1 MQLKEKEWKKWLNVE
16 LEKDYYLSLS
26 QFLEQEYSN
35 KTIYPPREKIF
46 AALENTPPDE
56 IKVVIIG
63 QDPYHQKNQ
72 ANGLA
77 FSVENDV
84 PLPPS
89 LKNIFQE
96 LKMDVGVINFKSNLL
111 SWAKQGVLLLNTVLT
126 VEEGKADAHKN
137 KGWEKF
143 TDAIIK
149 QISENRKG
157 IIFLLWGSK
166 AIKKKNLIDS
176 DLHYILEA
184 PHPSPLSSYRGFFGC
199 KHFSKS
205 NNILKKMGK
214 KPINWQT

>member
-1 MQLKEKEWKKWLNVE
+1 MRLKEKEWKKWLNVE
-16 LEKDYYLSLS
+16 FEKEYYLSLS

-46 AALENTPPDE
+46 VALDNTPPDE

-96 LKMDVGVINFKSNLL
+96 LKMDVGVINYKSDLL

-176 DLHYILEA
+176 DVHYILEA

>member
-1 MQLKEKEWKKWLNVE
+1 MRLKEKEWKKWLNVE
-16 LEKDYYLSLS
+16 FEKDYYLSLS

-46 AALENTPPDE
+46 AALDNTPPDE

-96 LKMDVGVINFKSNLL
+96 LKMDVGVINYKSDLL

-176 DLHYILEA
+176 DVHYILEA

>member
-1 MQLKEKEWKKWLNVE
+1 MRLKENEWKKWLNVE
-16 LEKDYYLSLS
+16 FEKEYYLSLS

-46 AALENTPPDE
+46 AALDNTPPDE

-96 LKMDVGVINFKSNLL
+96 LKMDVGVINYKSDLL

-176 DLHYILEA
+176 DVHYILEA

>member
-1 MQLKEKEWKKWLNVE
+1 MRLKEKEWKKWLNVE

-46 AALENTPPDE
+46 AALDNTPPDE

-77 FSVENDV
+77 FSVENNV

-96 LKMDVGVINFKSNLL
+96 LKMDIGVINYKSDLL

-176 DLHYILEA
+176 DVHFILEA

>member
-1 MQLKEKEWKKWLNVE
+1 MRLKEKEWKKWLNVE
-16 LEKDYYLSLS
+16 FEKEYYLSLS

-46 AALENTPPDE
+46 AALDNTPPDE

-96 LKMDVGVINFKSNLL
+96 LKMDVGVINYKSDLL

-176 DLHYILEA
+176 DVHYILEA